1 MQTHASLNG
10 TSPMSMPPSP
20 PPDDEVEAMSHEPLA
35 ATAALRKLM
44 DESRETRTRFERIEN
59 ELADIRTKVANVD
72 KSFIASTSGTA
83 LLFSQSFLAEMTDVS
98 PIVRVVGVVLAT
110 VTTGALTAIVKG
122 RSK

>member
-1 MQTHASLNG
+1 
-10 TSPMSMPPSP
+10 
-20 PPDDEVEAMSHEPLA
+20 MSHEPLA